1 MALYAIDGTWNK
13 DGDKDEADT
22 NVVKFCK
29 AHQDDKHEY
38 YTSGVGTRLGAFG
51 RFIGGLIGAGGRD
64 RVRDS
69 YKEVC
74 KNFLDGDQTIDIA
87 GFSRGAALALH
98 LANVIATKGILDPK
112 SGSVVKKDPE
122 IRFVALWD
130 VVGSFGIPIDI
141 GGIPFQSTNL
151 GIHLDLPKNVQHC
164 YHAMALD
171 ERRQSFRVT
180 RVKGA
185 YEVWFRGVHSDIG
198 GGNTNVGLNNIS
210 LRWML
215 RKAAAAGVPVD
226 GAAADGLKVDPNAD
240 LREPRDLVENILR
253 KTQPGDRFH
262 YTVTARPGG
271 RCNNPSED
279 CLRETEEIE
288 RRLA

>member
-13 DGDKDEADT
+13 DDDKDLTDT
-22 NVVKFCK
+22 NVVKFCN
-29 AHQDDKHEY
+29 AHQDDKSEY
-38 YTSGVGTRLGAFG
+38 YTSGVGTRLGKIG
-51 RFIGGLIGAGGRD
+51 RIFGGLIGLGGRD

-69 YKEVC
+69 YKKVC
-74 KNFLDGDQTIDIA
+74 ENFLAGDQNIDIV

-98 LANVIATKGILDPK
+98 LANVIARKGIRDPK
-112 SGSVVKKDPE
+112 SGNEVKKDPE
-122 IRFVALWD
+122 IRFIGLWD

-141 GGIPFQSTNL
+141 AGVPFQKTNL
-151 GIHLDLPKNVQHC
+151 GIHLDLPGNVQHC

-171 ERRQSFRVT
+171 ERRQSFQVT

-198 GGNTNVGLNNIS
+198 GGNTNVGLNNIA

-215 RKAAAAGVPVD
+215 RKAAAGGVPVD
-226 GAAADGLKVDPNAD
+226 RAAADGLKVDPNAE
-240 LREPRDLVENILR
+240 LREPKDLVENILR

-262 YTVTARPGG
+262 YSVAARPGG
-271 RCNNPSED
+271 RCNNPPEN
-279 CLRETEEIE
+279 CPRETEDVE